1 LPDCAESILKRH
13 MLRYLRL
20 FALFAHNSF
29 LIALEYRVNFLTSL
43 LQSTLWLLWGVLG
56 TLVFFQFSG
65 TLGGWTLPQALLVVG
80 LFRIFEGLIDGIM
93 RPNITRIVEH
103 IQKGTLDF
111 VLVKPVDSQ
120 FMASLR
126 QINLLT
132 IPDLLVGFGLI
143 GYGLWLGQ
151 IWPTPAQLL
160 AFLFLL
166 ACGMVTAYS
175 IWMLVVTTAFWL
187 VQVENVT
194 ELLTAIYET
203 GRFPVSAYSPAIR
216 LVLTFV
222 IPIAFLTTF
231 PAAALIG
238 LLEPLYL
245 ALAPLIAGVTLLAA
259 RMFWR
264 VGLRAYTSASS

>member
-1 LPDCAESILKRH
+1 
-13 MLRYLRL
+13 MFRYLRL
-20 FALFAHNSF
+20 FSLFAHNS
-29 LIALEYRVNFLTSL
+29 LQIALEYRVNFLTSL
-43 LQSTLWLLWGVLG
+43 MQSSLWLLWGVIG
-56 TLVFFQFSG
+56 VLVFFQFSG

-80 LFRIFEGLIDGIM
+80 LFRIFEGVIDGIM

-126 QINLLT
+126 QINLLVL
-132 IPDLLVGFGLI
+132 PDILVGFGLI
-143 GYGLWLGQ
+143 GYGLWLGE
-151 IWPTPAQLL
+151 IWPSLL
-160 AFLFLL
+160 QIAAFLFML
-166 ACGMVTAYS
+166 ACGIVIAYA
-175 IWMLVVTTAFWL
+175 IWMLLVTTAFWL

-203 GRFPVSAYSPAIR
+203 GRFPVTAYSPAIR

-238 LLEPLYL
+238 LLDPLYL
-245 ALAPLIAGVTLLAA
+245 GLAPLLAGLLWWAA
-259 RMFWR
+259 RAFWR
-264 VGLRAYTSASS
+264 VGLRSYTSASS

>member
-1 LPDCAESILKRH
+1 

-20 FALFAHNSF
+20 FSLFAHNS
-29 LIALEYRVNFLTSL
+29 LQIALEYRVNFLTSL
-43 LQSTLWLLWGVLG
+43 MQSSLWLLWGVIG
-56 TLVFFQFSG
+56 VLVFFQFSG

-80 LFRIFEGLIDGIM
+80 LFRIFEGVIDGIM

-126 QINLLT
+126 QINLLVL
-132 IPDLLVGFGLI
+132 PDILVGFGLI
-143 GYGLWLGQ
+143 GYGLWLGE
-151 IWPTPAQLL
+151 IWPSPLQIA
-160 AFLFLL
+160 AFLFML
-166 ACGMVTAYS
+166 ACGIVIAYA
-175 IWMLVVTTAFWL
+175 IWMLLVTTAFWL

-203 GRFPVSAYSPAIR
+203 GRFPVTAYSPAIR

-238 LLEPLYL
+238 LLDPLYL
-245 ALAPLIAGVTLLAA
+245 GLAPLLAGLLWWAA
-259 RMFWR
+259 RAFWR
-264 VGLRAYTSASS
+264 VGLRSYTSASS

>member
-1 LPDCAESILKRH
+1 

-20 FALFAHNSF
+20 FALFAYNSF

-43 LQSTLWLLWGVLG
+43 LQSALWLLWGVLG

-80 LFRIFEGLIDGIM
+80 LFRIFEGLIDGVM

-126 QINLLT
+126 QINLLMIT
-132 IPDLLVGFGLI
+132 DLLVGFGLI
-143 GYGLWLGQ
+143 GYGLWMGQ
-151 IWPTPAQLL
+151 IWPTPWQVL

-166 ACGMVTAYS
+166 LCGMVTAYA

-216 LVLTFV
+216 MVLTFV

-238 LLEPLYL
+238 LLDPVYL
-245 ALAPLIAGVTLLAA
+245 ALAPLIAGVALLAA
-259 RMFWR
+259 RGFWR
-264 VGLRAYTSASS
+264 IGLRAYTSASS